1 MKSSKVSVFPLV
13 ARLAEEFGQLPLQ
26 SYNEGKSK
34 VKGLLKKY
42 VYFKYTEMK
51 LILLFNVIPL
61 DFNAPVTALQN
72 FLIPSERKFFWLR
85 L

>member
-1 MKSSKVSVFPLV
+1 MFHVITRVSH
-13 ARLAEEFGQLPLQ
+13 
-26 SYNEGKSK
+26 K

-42 VYFKYTEMK
+42 IYFKYTETK

-61 DFNAPVTALQN
+61 DFSAPVPVFHN
-72 FLIPSERKFFWLR
+72 FFLIPSEKKFFWLR